1 MVRSID
7 EGKYTFWLAGYYDDF
22 MAARTVPDDEN
33 RPALTWYSSKT
44 HHGNPINGWATLNP
58 RYTYAWVERGDGDS
72 ARFNN
77 SSVASSI
84 QYTFNKGVSE
94 WATLDINRNNPGKW
108 DGLAQLEYPD
118 SLTNA
123 NRQKFDGGTGIIGGA
138 TKAYE
143 TDTSKSNYAAVEGYL
158 IMCNGYDTSKRYY
171 VATGSN
177 DSTFGRASMHDPMYN
192 SGGISPALEPE
203 SGMPMSSPSAVLAAP
218 AKIVRTNLVG
228 VYSGEV
234 PFNDA
239 LNNGMPKAALMPI
252 ESPSGKPFLVTEVY
266 QNSTTSY
273 DPIISYDGTLNSKG
287 DGDIFTIRIC
297 PMAID
302 TTLARVRLRIGC
314 EGTAFTSTVSG
325 DTGYTRAAIDY
336 EITPIGFQEM
346 TTYAGTSMDTL
357 WDDYDFIMNYTA
369 GTYDIVKNG
378 ASVST
383 GNSIGTKAD
392 GSQFTAA
399 DMYGWELDVKKA
411 AKKVS
416 VLIDRV
422 GLIRPL
428 NDYPLSTTEMPP
440 AVDFDCTAT
449 TNASSSLSVS
459 VVDDDAQ
466 LKLISFFNQ
475 SSYSEWSLLMFHN
488 RIDRP
493 LWRGGITG
501 MSYSQDGNGRTP
513 TVKINAVDYFANLDT
528 QLPTWEMGQGAEGD
542 TTAQVAYDRSEAQ
555 NQLNAYYFGASLL
568 ESANQDLGFNEVQ
581 DGTGT
586 WKWHLDSRMRNRSA
600 HPIQMYSGEDTK
612 GPNDAYDDWDSAIT
626 GGHATADTAY
636 RSIHSRWIKDLR
648 LSPWFTHLFS
658 KIEKTPMNV
667 LGRDT
672 TYYGTA
678 RNGNNG
684 WRSISTTSSDFTPG
698 DTTITINGVA
708 TNLSSTGSIEFIDDD
723 LFVDSGVYT
732 GISTTNTVTNCIV
745 RVYEGRILSDPNASA
760 TQANSRHYYKLI
772 NKYGATAPDYTGYI
786 YEIMLFVPKTAY
798 ANHGDIG
805 LNTDTM
811 TIEGGGLPSVMLES
825 YTLAMNETSYIP
837 GTPLGNHPRELT
849 IDGVDYWAY
858 RMRRFGP
865 NDSSGSGGV
874 LNGQFRWIGQT
885 NSPTGA
891 VSPNTAY
898 QDTGLPTQ
906 TNAQVIAGN
915 NTIPNDY
922 RVNDEYTGV
931 TIKYGQTVLTLPETN
946 FFQRSH
952 PSGSNYA
959 IRRLDKN
966 DYKHIWV
973 LWADMR
979 NDGSAD
985 ADNSR
990 RKKQFGLMTPY
1001 SGNYE
1006 LSLGI
1011 ADTNISAVQDR
1022 ERFVDLKIGE
1032 DVDIWEIDATT
1043 DPITGNPWSSATG
1056 ASNDE
1061 SNTKYHN
1068 WEEKGGSFVIIDSSK
1083 FFNLNTVSNGGK
1095 TGQAS
1100 GGRKEIGDYLVETE
1114 GFPVLIDNYWTKAP
1128 TTYENI
1134 VNSSSWNSN
1143 YIYLVNDPTTLE
1155 TEIEIGDK
1163 IIQLTNAS
1171 VLPPIDTQVGQIRS
1185 EEKNTIFHFAT
1196 YSATGTWD
1204 GSAYP
1209 FKDRAVSF
1217 AADGAGFVTITDTS
1231 GAVNRI
1237 GHMYRT
1243 GHKITIRDSTT
1254 TPSIDGDYTISRIN
1268 AVNPATPYAATT
1280 TLTIAIDAG
1289 VTISAG
1295 TGKLDAL
1302 NTRPLRTL
1310 LSLGMPVKNT
1320 TTAGEWNGEGYGSV
1334 NAAFYLTYTGATGS
1348 ITIPNNEAEIGISLN
1363 PDNQN
1368 SYTDALVY
1376 GGLGN
1381 VFPMRLIMALNGFIE
1396 NKASGTWWDSEKLRM
1411 SYLDC
1416 LTKNWI
1422 SQSRLYGMHDISTV
1436 PITRDMATVF
1446 TDCNTTGRGGIIT
1459 AITAPSSGSSTFT
1472 TGVPHGLSVGDSVTV
1487 IDSERISLLGKTK
1500 TEVITA
1506 VPANDT
1512 FTIPNT
1518 TSVAGSGSFGRW
1530 RLTNSVDDFGGVN
1543 DCRNTT
1549 ITTIYSSSQSLA
1561 GLGGTNGVRQVFS
1574 WLMGRDSKPSYRP
1587 NYDMNLALNRDNVRV
1602 STLNTQSNKQITNV
1616 RVFYGAGGSF
1626 VDYPTP
1632 TLGETP
1638 RWEILN
1644 MPSVTTNAEALA
1656 VAKAEY
1662 EKNKGAPLTIDAQI
1676 LNFDNSYRMSGL
1688 DDMMVNGARYG
1699 YIADQS
1705 RTIPRTYGTGGS
1717 YVEDKAWAWTSI
1729 WGGNLFPG
1737 MVSALNGRD
1746 GNSNY
1751 IIPMTQKTYDIMYY
1765 WYGAASLSYALQ
1777 VVHIPRDMPK
1787 TTMKTPAGSNIN
1799 ADGKLRFVVEVGD
1812 GTIDSYAATAI
1823 NPVFRVRLIDY
1834 DWTDRDFVASARS
1847 STSVSVDSNGY
1858 YEIDIPSTYWTGRDG
1873 TERIVLS
1880 VNYDYLLAV
1889 AKNRCGTG
1897 TLANGS
1903 VYGGS
1908 THSTI
1913 NGDSL
1918 FPLGMRKWNETE
1930 VNYMGRRSEWYAP
1943 RLHICDDIN
1952 FVPGTQ
1958 VSYTDSVLELSN
1970 EVMGIKQVQW
1980 SARGADRQQ
1989 VQLTLERDVSRSI
2002 QNFAS
2007 LLLPATNKGGTQT
2020 PGSGTSGR
2028 GGPSGDTSKPQGSGT
2043 FDWGGFG
2050 GTPVSGAWNSSGTSG
2065 VGFGTTTGV
2074 DFNPLTQVGTGPNVD
2089 GTNLSS
2095 NSPKTISSNI
2105 LSSGL
2110 SNKIKGSME
2119 FNNDSVLGGNFAV
2132 LGQKKPAIAPKKTS
2146 GVEGVDSFITPS
2158 SGDAVMTSNGMSFA
2172 GATDAAQAYNEFTTV
2187 VRVPQNSNSRQA
2199 NIMGRYTLG
2208 AASGVASLD
2217 IEVKC
2222 VETGAT
2228 ANRTVTLA
2236 VGTNSSVTLFNGG
2249 LDGLDIP
2256 NNTIEIKI
2264 SRAAG
2269 VSPDTAQYSS
2279 VTLHNIQVG
2288 FDSRSVSGD
2297 SQSNQMSYE

>member
-77 SSVASSI
+77 SSVSSSI

-118 SLTNA
+118 SLVNA
-123 NRQKFDGGTGIIGGA
+123 NRQKFDGGTGILGGA

-143 TDTSKSNYAAVEGYL
+143 TDTTKSNYAAVEGYL

-171 VATGSN
+171 IATGSN
-177 DSTFGRASMHDPMYN
+177 DSTFGRAPMYDPMYN
-192 SGGISPALEPE
+192 ISGGGAVALEPE
-203 SGMPMSSPSAVLAAP
+203 AGLPMSSASAILAAP
-218 AKIVRTNLVG
+218 TKVVRTHTAG

-234 PFNDA
+234 PHWDA
-239 LNNGMPKAALMPI
+239 MDNGIPKAALMPI

-302 TTLARVRLRIGC
+302 TTSARVRLRIGC
-314 EGTAFTSTVSG
+314 EGTAFTSVVGG

-357 WDDYDFIMNYTA
+357 WDDYDFIMDYTA

-392 GSQFTAA
+392 GSRFTAA
-399 DMYGWELDVKKA
+399 DMYGWELDVKNA

-493 LWRGGITG
+493 LWRGSISG
-501 MSYSQDGNGRTP
+501 MSYSQDSNSRTP

-612 GPNDAYDDWDSAIT
+612 GPNDAYDDWDTAIT
-626 GGHATADTAY
+626 GGHATADAAY
-636 RSIHSRWIKDLR
+636 RSIHSRWMKDLR
-648 LSPWFTHLFS
+648 LSPWFIHLFS
-658 KIEKTPMNV
+658 KIDENPVNV
-667 LGRDT
+667 VKRNGLS
-672 TYYGTA
+672 YGTN
-678 RNGNNG
+678 RSK
-684 WRSISTTSSDFTPG
+684 WTSISTTASDFTPG
-698 DTTITINGVA
+698 DTTLTINGVA
-708 TNLSSTGSIEFIDDD
+708 KNLASAGSLEIVSDDG
-723 LFVDSGVYT
+723 FVDSGVYT
-732 GISTTNTVTNCIV
+732 GISTTNSVSNCIV
-745 RVYEGRILSDPNASA
+745 RVYEERWLPDPNATTYGTRSA
-760 TQANSRHYYKLI
+760 HSLRNRFGASPGIAYKML
-772 NKYGATAPDYTGYI
+772 
-786 YEIMLFVPKTAY
+786 LFVPQSAY
-798 ANHGDIG
+798 TNWNDMTLAYSSTLPAG
-805 LNTDTM
+805 TV
-811 TIEGGGLPSVMLES
+811 TIEGASSSFV
-825 YTLAMNETSYIP
+825 N
-837 GTPLGNHPRELT
+837 GTYSLKANELT
-849 IDGVDYWAY
+849 PATANNYPTTLTINGVDYFVY
-858 RMRRFGP
+858 MMRKYESQYGRHGK
-865 NDSSGSGGV
+865 
-874 LNGQFRWIGQT
+874 FRWIGVT
-885 NSPTGA
+885 NAPTG
-891 VSPNTAY
+891 VSSPVTAY
-898 QDTGLPTQ
+898 TLLETPTIS
-906 TNAQVIAGN
+906 NASLIAMGETYN
-915 NTIPNDY
+915 NDY
-922 RVNDEYTGV
+922 RVNSEYTGITV
-931 TIKYGQTVLTLPETN
+931 KYGQTVLTLPETN

-952 PSGSNYA
+952 PSGSNFA
-959 IRRLDKN
+959 IRNLDTN
-966 DYKHIWV
+966 DYKHIWI

-990 RKKQFGLMTPY
+990 RKKQFGLMAPY

-1011 ADTNISAVQDR
+1011 ANTNISAVEDR
-1022 ERFVDLKIGE
+1022 QRFVDLKIGE

-1043 DPITGNPWSSATG
+1043 DPITGNTWGSATG
-1056 ASNDE
+1056 GSDSE
-1061 SNTKYHN
+1061 SNSKYHN
-1068 WEEKGGSFVIIDSSK
+1068 WEDKAGSFVIIDSSK
-1083 FFNLNTVSNGGK
+1083 FFNLNTVSNNGR

-1114 GFPVLIDNYWTKAP
+1114 GFPVLIDNYWSKAP

-1134 VNSSSWNSN
+1134 VNSGSWNSN
-1143 YIYLVNDPTTLE
+1143 YKHLLNNPTTLA
-1155 TEIEIGDK
+1155 TEIQAGDK
-1163 IIQLTNAS
+1163 IIQLDDAS

-1185 EEKNTIFHFAT
+1185 EEKSTIFHFAT
-1196 YSATGTWD
+1196 YSGTWD
-1204 GSAYP
+1204 TTAYAL
-1209 FKDRAVSF
+1209 KDKSVSF
-1217 AADGAGFVTITDTS
+1217 AADGAGFVTITDAS
-1231 GAVNRI
+1231 GVGYRI
-1237 GHMYRT
+1237 GETFRA
-1243 GHKITIRDSTT
+1243 GHKITIRNSTT
-1254 TPSIDGDYTISRIN
+1254 TPSIDGDYTVAHVN
-1268 AVNPATPYAATT
+1268 AVNPAIPYASTT

-1302 NTRPLRTL
+1302 NSRPLRTL

-1320 TTAGEWNGEGYGSV
+1320 TTAGEWDGTGYGAT
-1334 NAAFYLTYTGATGS
+1334 NGAYILTYAGSVGS
-1348 ITIPNNEAEIGISLN
+1348 IPSPANEAQIGISLD

-1376 GGLGN
+1376 GGLSN

-1446 TDCNTTGRGGIIT
+1446 TDCNTSGRGGIIT
-1459 AITAPSSGSSTFT
+1459 AITAPSGGSSTFT
-1472 TGVPHGLSVGDSVTV
+1472 TGVPHGLSVGDSVTI

-1626 VDYPTP
+1626 VDYPAP

-1662 EKNKGAPLTIDAQI
+1662 EKNKSAPLTIEAQI
-1676 LNFDNSYRMSGL
+1676 LNFDSSYRMSGL

-1705 RTIPRTYGTGGS
+1705 RTIPRTYGTSGT
-1717 YVEDKAWAWTSI
+1717 YIEDKSWAWTGL

-1746 GNSNY
+1746 GDSDLQTPY
-1751 IIPMTQKTYDIMYY
+1751 TQKQYSDMYY

-1777 VVHIPRDMPK
+1777 VVHIPRNMPK
-1787 TTMKTPAGSNIN
+1787 TTVKTPAGANIN

-1823 NPVFRVRLIDY
+1823 NPVFTVRLIDY
-1834 DWTDRDFVASARS
+1834 DWTDRDFVATARS

-1858 YEIDIPSTYWTGRDG
+1858 YEIDIPSTYWTDRDN

-1897 TLANGS
+1897 TLANANA
-1903 VYGGS
+1903 YGGS
-1908 THSTI
+1908 TYSTI

-1918 FPLGMRKWNETE
+1918 FPLGMRKWNTASI
-1930 VNYMGRRSEWYAP
+1930 NYMGRRSEWYAP

-1970 EVMGIKQVQW
+1970 EVMGIKQVKW

-1989 VQLTLERDVSRSI
+1989 AQLTLERDVSRSI

-2020 PGSGTSGR
+2020 PGSGSTTTGGR
-2028 GGPSGDTSKPQGSGT
+2028 GQGDTSKPQGSGT

-2050 GTPVSGAWNSSGTSG
+2050 GTPVSGAWNSSGVTGIQS
-2065 VGFGTTTGV
+2065 GTTTGTN
-2074 DFNPLTQVGTGPNVD
+2074 FNPLTQVGTGPNVD

-2132 LGQKKPAIAPKKTS
+2132 LGQKKPATAPKKTS

-2228 ANRTVTLA
+2228 ANTSVTLA
-2236 VGTNSSVTLFNGG
+2236 VGTNSSVTLFNGT
-2249 LDGLDIP
+2249 LEGLDIP